1 MSQLQA
7 LIFDVDGTLADTERD
22 GHRIA
27 FNRAFA
33 EAGLDWEWAVELYG
47 ELLEVAGG
55 KERIQ
60 HYLKTHRP
68 EFQPAA
74 DLKSWAADLH
84 RAKTQHYRQLLQE
97 GIIPLRP
104 GVQRLMQEAR
114 AAGIRMAIATTT
126 TPENV
131 TVLLETTLGAESSTW
146 FEVIAAGDMVAAKKP
161 APAVY
166 HYVLQAMDLP
176 PQACLAIE
184 DSYQGLQAALQAGI
198 PTLITLNHYT
208 RDHDF
213 TGALLVLDHLGEPD
227 QPFQAISGQ
236 SIAATQFDLALA
248 QSLLEMSLANSS
260 PSP

>member
-27 FNRAFA
+27 FNRAFR
-33 EAGLDWEWAVELYG
+33 EAGLDWEWAVDLYG

-60 HYLKTHRP
+60 HYLKTHQAD
-68 EFQPAA
+68 FQPTA
-74 DLKSWAADLH
+74 DLNSWVAELH
-84 RAKTQHYRQLLQE
+84 RMKTQHYQQLLQE

-104 GVQRLMQEAR
+104 GVQRLIQAAR

-131 TVLLETTLGAESSTW
+131 TALLETALAPDSPSW

-161 APAVY
+161 APDVY

-184 DSYQGLQAALQAGI
+184 DSYQGLQAALQVGI
-198 PTLITLNHYT
+198 PTLITLNDYT
-208 RDHDF
+208 RHHDF
-213 TGALLVLDHLGEPD
+213 TGAVLVLDHLGEPD
-227 QPFQAISGQ
+227 QPFQTIAGQ
-236 SIAATQFDLALA
+236 SIAASHFDLVLA
-248 QSLLEMSLANSS
+248 QSLLEMGAANSQS
-260 PSP
+260 TP